1 MYTLK
6 LCNIFESNL
15 KGLLF
20 NFNTKINDIMKQRKY
35 TINSTIE
42 VIENLS
48 SFENMLWKPKLSCK
62 TLFTKKAN
70 TAAIIDQP
78 KNR

>member
-20 NFNTKINDIMKQRKY
+20 NFNTKTNDIVKENKY

-48 SFENMLWKPKLSCK
+48 STENML
-62 TLFTKKAN
+62 
-70 TAAIIDQP
+70 
-78 KNR
+78 